1 MSELRKAA
9 QQEPVAWGCFRD
21 GVLLDDLVSDE
32 ASVDYWCASDEPEM
46 QKLVKRALYTA
57 PPQRQ
62 PLTEEEIYEVCGL
75 GEVDIEFVRIVE
87 RAHGIGVE
95 E

>member
-1 MSELRKAA
+1 
-9 QQEPVAWGCFRD
+9 
-21 GVLLDDLVSDE
+21 LLDDLVSDE
-32 ASVDYWCASDEPEM
+32 ASVDYWCESDEPEM

-62 PLTEEEIYEVCGL
+62 PLAEEEVDVL
-75 GEVDIEFVRIVE
+75 SRTMVKGEKSVNWLCRAIE